1 MAAVRRAR
9 RGMVRRALR
18 GGVGLRRHGLGG
30 RPDAGAV
37 ADTVLRLAVL
47 LQAGIAPAA
56 AWRHLAAAAESEAST
71 IATSAGTRRARS
83 RDAPPAA
90 PRIVERLDARMALH
104 EAIRLEGGVWTDVA
118 AAWEI
123 AVAVGAPLAESLRGL
138 AESLR
143 DAHAAVDDVRIALA
157 EPAGTA
163 RLMLWLP
170 LVGVALGTALGF
182 DTVPVLLTNP
192 IGLACLGAGVGL
204 LLLARGWTAKLV
216 RSAEP
221 TGEVPGIHAELTAI
235 ALSGGVSL
243 ERARVLVSDALAPAT
258 RTATA
263 PASTD
268 AVLELSRAAGVP
280 AVELLRASAAAARH
294 RSRTDGRLRAARLAS
309 KLLLPLGVCT
319 LPAFLLLGVA
329 PLLLSVLKTT
339 PLSL

>member
-1 MAAVRRAR
+1 MGLVRRAR
-9 RGMVRRALR
+9 R
-18 GGVGLRRHGLGG
+18 GG

-56 AWRHLAAAAESEAST
+56 AWRHLAVAAENEAST
-71 IATSAGTRRARS
+71 RARPAGTRRARL
-83 RDAPPAA
+83 RDVAPVA

-138 AESLR
+138 ADSLR

-157 EPAGTA
+157 EPAATA

-170 LVGVALGTALGF
+170 LVGVLLGTALGF
-182 DTVPVLLTNP
+182 DTVPVLVSNP
-192 IGLACLGAGVGL
+192 IGIACLAAGVGL
-204 LLLARGWTAKLV
+204 LVLARGWTAKLV

-221 TGEVPGIHAELTAI
+221 LGDVPGIHAELTAI

-243 ERARVLVSDALAPAT
+243 ERARALVGDALAPAT
-258 RTATA
+258 GIVTGRAVA
-263 PASTD
+263 AASTD
-268 AVLELSRAAGVP
+268 EVLELSRAAGVP

>member
-1 MAAVRRAR
+1 MGLLRRAR
-9 RGMVRRALR
+9 R
-18 GGVGLRRHGLGG
+18 GG

-56 AWRHLAAAAESEAST
+56 AWRHLAVAAENEAST
-71 IATSAGTRRARS
+71 RPRPADTLRGRL
-83 RDAPPAA
+83 RDVAPAA

-157 EPAGTA
+157 EPAATA

-170 LVGVALGTALGF
+170 LVGVVLGTALGF
-182 DTVPVLLTNP
+182 DTVPVLVSNP
-192 IGLACLGAGVGL
+192 IGIACLAAGVGL
-204 LLLARGWTAKLV
+204 LVLARGWTAKLV

-221 TGEVPGIHAELTAI
+221 HGDVPGIHAELTAI

-243 ERARVLVSDALAPAT
+243 ERARALVSDALAPVTEIVTGPAAAT
-258 RTATA
+258 
-263 PASTD
+263 ASTD
-268 AVLELSRAAGVP
+268 EVLELSRAAGVP